1 MIRWLANVVA
11 RFRPYRTEWVDD
23 LPDEPQR
30 RTVYVVGGRRHP
42 FHAAVPCPRR
52 VCRRVVNLDVASQV
66 QPRWRITEHMD
77 GTLSL
82 HPSIHVAALPCQCH
96 YWLRRGRVV
105 WSDAPTVLVP
115 RANHV
120 RAEIQR

>member
-1 MIRWLANVVA
+1 MIKHLANALA

-23 LPDEPQR
+23 PPDTPLP

-42 FHAAVPCPRR
+42 FSAVVACPRR
-52 VCRRVVNLDVASQV
+52 ACRQSVNLDVSPEV
-66 QPRWRITEHMD
+66 TPRWRVQEHTD

-82 HPSIHVAALPCQCH
+82 HPSIHVAALPCKCH

-105 WSDAPTVLVP
+105 WHEAPPIFVP
-115 RANHV
+115 RRNRV
-120 RAEIQR
+120 QQS